1 MCLQAHIMQYM
12 KPFFNLLEIWIKVQL
27 HHAIHTCTLAMPCTH
42 QNRKFRGHSLSLWID
57 FAAKKKPAK
66 QEAMPTCLNFG
77 TKGHFH
83 SILPYHALYY
93 PTEFWEVI
101 FCHWKLLA
109 ASIKPEF
116 IHALTQKN
124 KKNTSFYAFP
134 KQ

>member
-1 MCLQAHIMQYM
+1 
-12 KPFFNLLEIWIKVQL
+12 
-27 HHAIHTCTLAMPCTH
+27 
-42 QNRKFRGHSLSLWID
+42 
-57 FAAKKKPAK
+57 
-66 QEAMPTCLNFG
+66 MPTCLNFG

-116 IHALTQKN
+116 IHAVTQ
-124 KKNTSFYAFP
+124 KKNTSFYAFSKTVKKKTHKELSLALLNTTSIHHFEP
-134 KQ
+134 IFNNILQLEAPFPLLF